1 MNPASNAE
9 APPLP
14 AESPPLR
21 PLPPTPLDR
30 WRAAL
35 EIFVVTL
42 GLGLLTEAAVYAL
55 LGPSGTLLEL
65 GSGGF
70 ATLLILQNGLAL
82 GLIAI
87 FLRPPGSGERDTLG
101 FGRRRVDGEVALG
114 LALFPP
120 VLIAAGLLQA
130 GIARFLPALR
140 TVPDN
145 PLLALIR
152 SPGDLAAF
160 VALSVLA
167 GGVGEETIRAFVL
180 RRFEVYL
187 GGIGWGL
194 VVWSTLFGLLHAVQG
209 VDKAI
214 VVGLLGL
221 TLGAI
226 YVWRRSPVAPI
237 VLHALFDLFQTVVA
251 FVAREGSG
259 GAGG

>member
-1 MNPASNAE
+1 MSTDSE
-9 APPLP
+9 APPP
-14 AESPPLR
+14 SPP
-21 PLPPTPLDR
+21 PPSPPSPAPPSALDR

-35 EIFVVTL
+35 EVFVVTL

-55 LGPSGTLLEL
+55 LGPSGSFLDL

-82 GLIAI
+82 LLIAI
-87 FLRPPGSGERDTLG
+87 FLRPPGAGGRESLG
-101 FGRRRVDGEVALG
+101 FRRRPLGGEAALG

-130 GIARFLPALR
+130 GMARFLPVLR

-145 PLLALIR
+145 PLLALID
-152 SPGDLAAF
+152 SPRDLAAF

-167 GGVGEETIRAFVL
+167 GGIGEETIRAFVL
-180 RRFEVYL
+180 RRFESHL

-194 VVWSTLFGLLHAVQG
+194 VVWSTIFGLLHVIQG

-221 TLGAI
+221 AFGGI
-226 YVWRRSPVAPI
+226 YAWRRSPVAPI
-237 VLHALFDLFQTVVA
+237 VLHALFDVFQTVVA
-251 FVAREGSG
+251 YVAREG
-259 GAGG
+259 